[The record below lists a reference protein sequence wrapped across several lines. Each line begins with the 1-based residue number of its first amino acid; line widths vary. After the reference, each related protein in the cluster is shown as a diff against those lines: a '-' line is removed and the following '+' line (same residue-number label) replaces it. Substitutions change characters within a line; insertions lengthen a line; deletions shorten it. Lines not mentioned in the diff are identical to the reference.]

1 MDEKRM
7 GGVDDGIRA
16 EFSLLL
22 LPASAVVVGV
32 ETIIVTFGG
41 RQAKHNLFPPGVTFE
56 EER

>member
-41 RQAKHNLFPPGVTFE
+41 VDN
-56 EER
+56 